1 MKKIINEFLCAFG
14 GVLGGVLG
22 GVTAIVTLETLSV
35 LSKKSMQEETEE
47 ESK

>member
-1 MKKIINEFLCAFG
+1 MKKIINGFLYTF
-14 GVLGGVLG
+14 G
-22 GVTAIVTLETLSV
+22 GVTAMVTLETLAE

>member
-1 MKKIINEFLCAFG
+1 MKKLINGFLYVFG

-22 GVTAIVTLETLSV
+22 GVTAMVTLETLSV
-35 LSKKSMQEETEE
+35 LSKKSIQEETEE

>member
-1 MKKIINEFLCAFG
+1 MKKIINGFLYVFG
-14 GVLGGVLG
+14 GVLGGF
-22 GVTAIVTLETLSV
+22 TAMVTLETLSV